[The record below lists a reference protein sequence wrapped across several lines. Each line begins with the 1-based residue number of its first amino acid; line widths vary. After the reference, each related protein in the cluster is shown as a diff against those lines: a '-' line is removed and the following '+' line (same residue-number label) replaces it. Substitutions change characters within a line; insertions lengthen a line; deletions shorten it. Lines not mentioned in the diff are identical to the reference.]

1 MPWEL
6 SFSAAINIVTAHQ
19 HSFINCAGKPRT
31 KQWAKQSVLLLIL
44 QSKLLIRPYRSE
56 PRAVKK
62 RPKAYPLLTKHR
74 SIFQPIPHQ
83 KRYSKNA

>member
-1 MPWEL
+1 
-6 SFSAAINIVTAHQ
+6 
-19 HSFINCAGKPRT
+19 
-31 KQWAKQSVLLLIL
+31 LLLIL

-74 SIFQPIPHQ
+74 SIFHPIPHQ